1 MKRTYYLTVT
11 ILLSIAMSV
20 FCKDL
25 PEQSPTPEGRK
36 MSSTGYWIH
45 DKVEDMPG
53 LKSGA
58 FVRLKDGGILTVE
71 NNKSC
76 ISYDEG
82 KTWTEYPVF
91 TGPDKDNVVIGGS
104 ESIIRTSSGAIIV
117 VFSNNKER
125 ANWNW
130 DNVTHD
136 SPGAIL
142 PTYTIRSLDE
152 GKTWQDLQKLHDEWT
167 GDNRNII
174 ETKNG
179 NIILSSM
186 MMLHN
191 PGRHAV
197 VTYTSK
203 TNGYNWI
210 RSNVIDLGGIGH
222 HGGVM
227 EAPIEQLNDGR
238 IWMLLRTNWGF
249 FWEAYSENEG
259 LLWKDFKPTK
269 IDASSAPAII
279 KRLESGRLVLIW
291 NRYYPEGKNE
301 WKLQGGDGNL
311 SEVPVSWFRNELSMM
326 FSEDDGKTWTDP
338 VVIAKIVEGGNQKSL
353 SYPIIFEANPGE
365 LWISIIF
372 AGNLRIRLFEKDF
385 L

>member
-1 MKRTYYLTVT
+1 
-11 ILLSIAMSV
+11 
-20 FCKDL
+20 
-25 PEQSPTPEGRK
+25 
-36 MSSTGYWIH
+36 
-45 DKVEDMPG
+45 
-53 LKSGA
+53 
-58 FVRLKDGGILTVE
+58 
-71 NNKSC
+71 
-76 ISYDEG
+76 
-82 KTWTEYPVF
+82 
-91 TGPDKDNVVIGGS
+91 
-104 ESIIRTSSGAIIV
+104 V

-203 TNGYNWI
+203 TNGYNWV

-279 KRLESGRLVLIW
+279 KRLQSGRLVLIW

-353 SYPIIFEANPGE
+353 SYPIVFEANPGE

-372 AGNLRIRLFEKDF
+372 AGNLRIKLFEKDF